1 MLSRRDWLRSSALA
15 SAALLVRS
23 RTGLSEAPL
32 PVVTVYK
39 DASCGCCKLWV
50 KHLSSNGF
58 VTTVHDVHNMDE
70 IKTTMN
76 VPSALQ
82 SCHTAVVGPYVV
94 EGHVPAD
101 LIKKALRE
109 KPAIAGLA
117 VPGMV
122 TGSPG
127 MEGGTP
133 QHYDVIAY
141 ERSGKTRVYA
151 KR

>member
-23 RTGLSEAPL
+23 RFSIAEGPL

-39 DASCGCCKLWV
+39 DASCECCARWV
-50 KHLSSNGF
+50 KHLNSNGF
-58 VTTVHDVHNMDE
+58 VANVHDMQNMDE

-76 VPSALQ
+76 VPKALQ
-82 SCHTAVVGPYVV
+82 SCHTAVVGSYVV

-109 KPAIAGLA
+109 KAAFAGLA

-133 QHYDVIAY
+133 QHYDVIAW
-141 ERSGKTRVYA
+141 ERTGKTRVYA